1 MDIGEITYMKVLQDI
16 NTKEWSDFVYEHP
29 HGTIF
34 QTPVMYEVYKQTKH
48 YEPITLALVS
58 DDGSLLGVLLAVIQ
72 REYSGI
78 IGSMTTRS
86 IIWGGPLVKD
96 DEAELCKFILGEYD
110 GIVRKHALYSQFRNL
125 WDIKICK
132 KVFEYFDYSFDEHLN
147 IVIDLSIS
155 EQALWDGMYP
165 QKRNKIRKALKAG
178 TTVRQLDD
186 LNDIEKAYEILCH
199 VYERAKLPIAGK
211 SLFIQAYDAHIVKF
225 FGAFNNNTMIGV
237 RCILVYRHTLY
248 DWYAGSLW
256 DYRDRY
262 PNDLLPWEVIKWGRA
277 HGYTTFDFGGAGRPG
292 EKYGVRDF
300 KKQFG
305 GSVVNYG
312 RFEKIHQPGKY
323 RMAKMSFSLWQK
335 LKKE

>member
-1 MDIGEITYMKVLQDI
+1 MKVIQDI
-16 NTKEWSDFVYEHP
+16 NMKKWADFVYEHP

-48 YEPITLALVS
+48 YEPIALAIV
-58 DDGSLLGVLLAVIQ
+58 DNGGSLLGILMAVIQ

-78 IGSMTTRS
+78 IGSMTARS

-96 DEAELCKFILGEYD
+96 DEKKICESILSAYD
-110 GIVRKHALYSQFRNL
+110 GIVRKHALYSEFRNL
-125 WDIKICK
+125 WDIQAYTS
-132 KVFEYFDYSFDEHLN
+132 VFDYFDYSYEEHLN
-147 IVIDLSIS
+147 IFIDLTLS
-155 EQALWDGMYP
+155 EKALWDGLYP

-178 TTVRQLDD
+178 TTVHQLDD
-186 LNDIEKAYEILCH
+186 HKDIEKAYGILCH
-199 VYERAKLPIAGK
+199 VYERAKLPIADK
-211 SLFIQAYDAHIVKF
+211 SLFIHAYNAHIVKF
-225 FGAFNNNTMIGV
+225 FGAFNNNTMIGA

-256 DYRDRY
+256 DSRDKY
-262 PNDLLPWEVIKWGRA
+262 PNDLLPWEIIKWGRA
-277 HGYTTFDFGGAGRPG
+277 QGYTIFDFGGAGKPG

-312 RFEKIHQPGKY
+312 RFTKIHQPVKY
-323 RMAKMSFSLWQK
+323 RIAKKGFSLWQN